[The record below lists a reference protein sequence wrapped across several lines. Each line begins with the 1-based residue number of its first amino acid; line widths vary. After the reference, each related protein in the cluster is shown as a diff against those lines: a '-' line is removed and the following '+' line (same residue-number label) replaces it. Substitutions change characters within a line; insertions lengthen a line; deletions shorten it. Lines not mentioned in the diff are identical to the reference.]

1 MGVKLFDI
9 VLQNQLGVFAAGDWV
24 QGQVVLDLDEP
35 TKATGQSVDRL
46 SPPPVSQSI
55 VSRRRR
61 RPSVSRSSL
70 AAARQSV
77 DRLSPPPPVSQSIV
91 CRRRPSVSRSSLAE
105 ACQSCQKRF
114 HRARFI
120 SL

>member
-55 VSRRRR
+55 VSRRRLLVMSKTL
-61 RPSVSRSSL
+61 P
-70 AAARQSV
+70 
-77 DRLSPPPPVSQSIV
+77 
-91 CRRRPSVSRSSLAE
+91 
-105 ACQSCQKRF
+105 
-114 HRARFI
+114 
-120 SL
+120 